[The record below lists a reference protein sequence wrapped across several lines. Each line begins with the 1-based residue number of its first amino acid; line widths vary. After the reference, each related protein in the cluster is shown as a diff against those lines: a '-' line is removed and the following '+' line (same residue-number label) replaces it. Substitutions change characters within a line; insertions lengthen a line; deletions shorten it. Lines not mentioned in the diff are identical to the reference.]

1 MALDF
6 SIGAFFSIKGEVIMV
21 ICALLF
27 NLLAVYNPSIH
38 PFYRV
43 LLFVFKTPKS
53 LCPVHLTEF
62 KRILFAI
69 STFGL

>member
-6 SIGAFFSIKGEVIMV
+6 FLINGELILT
-21 ICALLF
+21 IFALLF
-27 NLLAVYNPSIH
+27 NLVAVYNPSIH

-53 LCPVHLTEF
+53 LCPVNLTEF